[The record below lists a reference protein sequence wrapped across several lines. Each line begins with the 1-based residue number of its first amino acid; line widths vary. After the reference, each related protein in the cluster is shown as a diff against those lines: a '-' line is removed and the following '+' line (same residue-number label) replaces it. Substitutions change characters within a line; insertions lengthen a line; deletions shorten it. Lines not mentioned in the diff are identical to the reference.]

1 MGDYDRDR
9 EPPRDTERTTIITSD
24 GDRGRGSGVLIAV
37 VVILAVLILLF
48 VLFGGSL
55 NRAAD
60 EVGVNVN
67 VDTPQV
73 EMPDID
79 VKVPDIDVNVPD
91 VEVDTKDEPPA
102 NKQ

>member
-1 MGDYDRDR
+1 M
-9 EPPRDTERTTIITSD
+9 
-24 GDRGRGSGVLIAV
+24 LIAV

-48 VLFGGSL
+48 VLFGGNL

-67 VDTPQV
+67 VDTPKV
-73 EMPDID
+73 E
-79 VKVPDIDVNVPD
+79 VPDIDVNVPEKIEVD
-91 VEVDTKDEPPA
+91 LPDVDTKDEPPA

>member
-9 EPPRDTERTTIITSD
+9 EPLRESERTTIITSD
-24 GDRGRGSGVLIAV
+24 GNRGRGSGAVIAV
-37 VVILAVLILLF
+37 VVILAVLVLLF
-48 VLFGGSL
+48 VLFGGGL

-67 VDTPQV
+67 VDTPKV
-73 EMPDID
+73 EVPDIN
-79 VKVPDIDVNVPD
+79 VKVPEKIEVNVPD
-91 VEVDTKDEPPA
+91 VDVQTKDS

>member
-1 MGDYDRDR
+1 MTDPDR
-9 EPPRDTERTTIITSD
+9 EPLRESERTTIITTD
-24 GDRGRGSGVLIAV
+24 GDRGRGGGAIIAV

-60 EVGVNVN
+60 EVGVNVD
-67 VDTPQV
+67 VETPKV
-73 EMPDID
+73 EMPNIDI
-79 VKVPDIDVNVPD
+79 NVPEKI
-91 VEVDTKDEPPA
+91 EVDLPDTKDEPPA

>member
-9 EPPRDTERTTIITSD
+9 EPLRESERTTIITSD

-37 VVILAVLILLF
+37 VVILALLILLF
-48 VLFGGSL
+48 VLFGGGF

-67 VDTPQV
+67 VDTPKI
-73 EMPDID
+73 EIPDID
-79 VKVPDIDVNVPD
+79 VKVPEKIEVDLPD
-91 VEVDTKDEPPA
+91 VDTKDAPPA
-102 NKQ
+102 NNQ

>member
-1 MGDYDRDR
+1 MTDPDRDR
-9 EPPRDTERTTIITSD
+9 EPLRESERTTIITSD
-24 GDRGRGSGVLIAV
+24 GDRGRGGGAIIAV

-55 NRAAD
+55 NKAAD

-67 VDTPQV
+67 VDTPKV
-73 EMPDID
+73 EVPNVDI
-79 VKVPDIDVNVPD
+79 NVPEKIEVD
-91 VEVDTKDEPPA
+91 LPDVDTKDEPPA

>member
-1 MGDYDRDR
+1 MTDPDR
-9 EPPRDTERTTIITSD
+9 EPLRESERTTIITTD
-24 GDRGRGSGVLIAV
+24 GDRGRGGGAIIAV

-60 EVGVNVN
+60 EVGVNVD
-67 VDTPQV
+67 VEAPKV
-73 EMPDID
+73 EMPNVDI
-79 VKVPDIDVNVPD
+79 NVPEKI
-91 VEVDTKDEPPA
+91 EVDLPEVETKDEPPA